1 MQCYKFYNNICLAV
15 SFHLNVSKMASI
27 FSSPS
32 AKNIIAIW
40 AADVQAQLDDLAS
53 NNKESEGQINTS
65 EVELLNNKG
74 EAFILHVKIYL

>member
-1 MQCYKFYNNICLAV
+1 
-15 SFHLNVSKMASI
+15 MASI

-40 AADVQAQLDDLAS
+40 AADVQAQLHDFAS